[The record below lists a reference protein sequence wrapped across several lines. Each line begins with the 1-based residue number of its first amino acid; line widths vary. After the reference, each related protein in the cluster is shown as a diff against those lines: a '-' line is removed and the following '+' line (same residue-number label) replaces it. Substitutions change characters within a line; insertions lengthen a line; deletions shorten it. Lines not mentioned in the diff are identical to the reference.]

1 MADAAVT
8 EAPTS
13 AGSDIA
19 APGDTAAKSRK
30 SGYTYWKRDIDDGH
44 VLKDNTPQKLK
55 EEEAAAA
62 QQQVPERRL
71 QNAGSSWNVAGT
83 WEEKDTSVIA
93 REELERILSSGDFV
107 LLDGE
112 GTRICVTKASITG
125 DSYAYNIR
133 GRPRLGFELKVKI
146 SWEGTF
152 EGQEVSG
159 DLDISELDS
168 SDLDGMDIR
177 EKKPSGK
184 AAPSEASKKASAA
197 LKKGAMPAM
206 KRACEELRKNILER

>member
-13 AGSDIA
+13 AGNDTA
-19 APGDTAAKSRK
+19 APGDTAAKAQK
-30 SGYTYWKRDIDDGH
+30 SGYTYWKRDIDDAH
-44 VLKDNTPQKLK
+44 VLPDNTPQKLK
-55 EEEAAAA
+55 EEEAAA
-62 QQQVPERRL
+62 QQQAPERRL
-71 QNAGSSWNVAGT
+71 QNAGSSWNVAGS

-93 REELERILSSGDFV
+93 REELERILTSGDFV

-125 DSYAYNIR
+125 DSQGFNIR
-133 GRPRLGFELKVKI
+133 GTPRLGFDFKVKI

-159 DLDISELDS
+159 DLDISE
-168 SDLDGMDIR
+168 
-177 EKKPSGK
+177 
-184 AAPSEASKKASAA
+184 
-197 LKKGAMPAM
+197 
-206 KRACEELRKNILER
+206 